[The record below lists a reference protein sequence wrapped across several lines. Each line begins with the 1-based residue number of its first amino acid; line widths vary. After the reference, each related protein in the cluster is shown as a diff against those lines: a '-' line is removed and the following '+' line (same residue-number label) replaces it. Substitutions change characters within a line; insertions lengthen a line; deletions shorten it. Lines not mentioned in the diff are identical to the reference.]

1 MISPEYKSGMVLLL
15 ILLVMLAVSPVT
27 GAEQAGISGGQLA
40 QVQAAQES
48 GKNIGSLAA
57 PFLSLESK
65 TVEPGT
71 PFDYPVMAW
80 NMDDLANMDLSLLFL
95 EPSSG
100 SGDCSLKCTNVNK
113 GSFVGNALFDSR
125 IGQGACRHDIRISFA
140 SSTGLRGSGPVAVI
154 SCTLEKPIANAI
166 DTQITIDTASS
177 GTGAALQIPAYGG
190 YIFSG
195 KSPKGDCDG
204 DGYASTRDA
213 LMAIQMSVGKQET
226 DLTCDFNGDGKVN
239 SADAREILRFSQTA
253 GLAGQSGLIGG
264 AGSGTGTGQ
273 GNTASLP
280 IPLPNP
286 QNIGIGGKGNEQ
298 RGVTPITI
306 PRVADKAGGKGF
318 EPIPIP

>member
-1 MISPEYKSGMVLLL
+1 MVLLL
-15 ILLVMLAVSPVT
+15 ILLLVLLVSPVA
-27 GAEQAGISGGQLA
+27 GAGEAGMAGGQVA
-40 QVQAAQES
+40 QVQAGQALVQNP
-48 GKNIGSLAA
+48 GALV
-57 PFLSLESK
+57 PPVVRLEYK
-65 TVEPGT
+65 TVQPGT
-71 PFDYPVMAW
+71 AFDYPVMAY
-80 NMDDLANMDLSLLFL
+80 NIDDVANMDLSLLFL

-100 SGDCSLKCTNVNK
+100 SGGCSLKCTNVNK

-125 IGQGACRHDIRISFA
+125 IGQGVAGSCSHAIRISFA

-154 SCTLEKPIANAI
+154 SCTLEKPIVNAI
-166 DTQITIDTASS
+166 DTQITVDTASS
-177 GTGAALQIPAYGG
+177 GSGAALQIPAYGG

-195 KSPKGDCDG
+195 KASKGDCDG

-226 DLTCDFNGDGKVN
+226 DLTCDVNEDGKVN

-264 AGSGTGTGQ
+264 AGSGTETGQ

-286 QNIGIGGKGNEQ
+286 QNLGIGGKGNEQ
-298 RGVTPITI
+298 RGATPITI

-318 EPIPIP
+318 EPIPLP